1 MDRAENQQHSATTPE
16 APVQP
21 SLLARRRNNDRSR
34 AHTGKPSAAA
44 DPTSPEVITSLI
56 SSLSAIS
63 VPVQSHFDLN
73 VPRID
78 SETNPSSPV
87 YFPPENL
94 DVSDQHPP
102 SEHGFGVT
110 YGSHNPAEE
119 QPPHSPFLHPDDAA
133 ASPVIRMARA
143 PPSPKSPKSPKFKLN
158 PERPASAGRPT
169 SRSSYNSYRA
179 TFEDPAFG
187 TITAEP
193 GPQKVSTAASIHS
206 TSSRKSLKSL
216 LKKPSREFTGEKD
229 KQIERL
235 RKTNSYTDGLRHNV
249 PRSRASLRSLHSMAD
264 VVEEGKPTQFAVDA
278 YREHS
283 ISTPTGMERPSLQ
296 SNHDSAPS
304 TPGGIGSGRIIP
316 ARESSLR
323 HGYSS
328 SPKHR
333 KSGRHS
339 RYSSTASK
347 EIKTDS
353 GISGVGNE
361 TEQVTKRIQE
371 LKDQQQRI
379 KSELETDNAPQHPT
393 KEPTSVQRPPS
404 RVRSDTDGS
413 IVQHEL
419 IIDES
424 APSPAI
430 LTGRS
435 RSFPR
440 NSPQV
445 AQRPTIV
452 SSQSFAT
459 RQSFDR
465 PDPMEKLRSRHSVES
480 QQAPRLHKRSPS
492 GPVSHARSSVVGEDR
507 PSSADSV
514 DLAVSEYVASPKL
527 TQRIRHPTSG
537 RVIAFS
543 EVGDPKGHMVLCC
556 LGMGLTRYLMAF
568 YDELARSLGLRLVT
582 LDRPGVG
589 ESGPYVSDAGTPLSW
604 PGKLTTIAA
613 SMTTLTLPD
622 DVAIVCN
629 HLKVTKF
636 SILAH
641 SAGAIYA
648 LATALRIPQHIRGR
662 IHLLA
667 PWIPPSQLSNIG
679 SYKTPVPNNAVPY
692 SHRFLRALPTSF
704 LKIANSSFMS
714 ATSASLTSSLPKSPR
729 RSKRRATMK
738 DGSRPISLEAK
749 DGKQQPEKDFKP
761 MDTIH
766 VTRNVNRSNDGKTQ
780 VITSQTVIDSEER
793 ERQSDYDNRLTH
805 KIWELATTH
814 ANPAVDLLVCLERQ
828 QPIGFRYVDITRN
841 VVIHHG
847 SRDTRVPVENVRWL
861 GQTMRRCEVRVLEG
875 EGHGLMASATVMGNV
890 LMEIAKEWEDW
901 MTLVQGKRR
910 ATLGNHSGAMVA
922 A

>member
-1 MDRAENQQHSATTPE
+1 MDRAEQQHSAVTEE
-16 APVQP
+16 APVQS
-21 SLLARRRNNDRSR
+21 SLLARRRKNDRSR
-34 AHTGKPSAAA
+34 SHSGNPSTAG

-78 SETNPSSPV
+78 SETDPSTPV
-87 YFPPENL
+87 YFPPESL
-94 DVSDQHPP
+94 SVPEQHRP

-110 YGSHNPAEE
+110 YGSHNPVED
-119 QPPHSPFLHPDDAA
+119 PPHSLFLHPDDAA
-133 ASPVIRMARA
+133 ASPIIRMARA
-143 PPSPKSPKSPKFKLN
+143 SPTPKSPKSPKFKLN
-158 PERPASAGRPT
+158 PERPVSPRRPT
-169 SRSSYNSYRA
+169 SQASLNSYRA

-193 GPQKVSTAASIHS
+193 GPQRVSTTASIHS
-206 TSSRKSLKSL
+206 TSSRKSLRSL
-216 LKKPSREFTGEKD
+216 LKRQSHEFSSEKD
-229 KQIERL
+229 KHIDRL
-235 RKTNSYTDGLRHNV
+235 RKTNSCTDGLRHHV
-249 PRSRASLRSLHSMAD
+249 SRSRASLRSLHSMAD
-264 VVEEGKPTQFAVDA
+264 VVEEGKPSEFSMDA
-278 YREHS
+278 SREHTIS
-283 ISTPTGMERPSLQ
+283 ISTGLERPSLQ
-296 SNHDSAPS
+296 SNHESAPS

-339 RYSSTASK
+339 RYSSTASR
-347 EIKTDS
+347 EVKTDS
-353 GISGVGNE
+353 GISGVGSAE
-361 TEQVTKRIQE
+361 TEQVSKRIQE
-371 LKDQQQRI
+371 LKDQQQKI
-379 KSELETDNAPQHPT
+379 KNELETDNTPQQPT
-393 KEPTSVQRPPS
+393 KEPSPAQQPQARG
-404 RVRSDTDGS
+404 DTASS
-413 IVQHEL
+413 IVQDEL
-419 IIDES
+419 IVDES
-424 APSPAI
+424 APSPAV

-440 NSPQV
+440 NNSQV
-445 AQRPTIV
+445 ASRPTVV
-452 SSQSFAT
+452 SSQSFAA
-459 RQSFDR
+459 RQSFDQ
-465 PDPMEKLRSRHSVES
+465 PDPMEKLRYRRSVES
-480 QQAPRLHKRSPS
+480 QPAPRSHHRSPS
-492 GPVSHARSSVVGEDR
+492 GPISLNRSSVVADDR

-514 DLAVSEYVASPKL
+514 NLAVFEYLASPKL
-527 TQRIRHPTSG
+527 TQRVRHPTSG

-589 ESGPYVSDAGTPLSW
+589 ESGPYTTDAGTPLSW
-604 PGKLTTIAA
+604 
-613 SMTTLTLPD
+613 PD

-692 SHRFLRALPTSF
+692 SHRILRALPASF

-714 ATSASLTSSLPKSPR
+714 ATSTSLTSSLPKSPR
-729 RSKRRATMK
+729 RNKRRATTK
-738 DGSRPISLEAK
+738 EGPRLITLDDRS
-749 DGKQQPEKDFKP
+749 DGKQQTEKAGIKSTDSA
-761 MDTIH
+761 DVAGNING
-766 VTRNVNRSNDGKTQ
+766 RNEGKTQ
-780 VITSQTVIDSEER
+780 VITSQTAVDPLER
-793 ERQSDYDNRLTH
+793 ERQIDYDTRLTH

-814 ANPAVDLLVCLERQ
+814 ANPAVDLLVCLERH

-847 SRDTRVPVENVRWL
+847 SRDTRVPVDNVRWL
-861 GQTMRRCEVRVLEG
+861 GQSMRRCEVRVLEG

-890 LMEIAKEWEDW
+890 LLEIAKEWDDW

-910 ATLGNHSGAMVA
+910 ATLGTRSGPMIAV
-922 A
+922 

>member
-1 MDRAENQQHSATTPE
+1 MDRAEQEHSATYPE
-16 APVQP
+16 APIQS
-21 SLLARRRNNDRSR
+21 SLLARRRKNDRSR
-34 AHTGKPSAAA
+34 SHAKTSSTSV

-63 VPVQSHFDLN
+63 VPVQSHFDLS

-87 YFPPENL
+87 YFPPESL
-94 DVSDQHPP
+94 SVSDQRPP

-110 YGSHNPAEE
+110 YSSHNAADE
-119 QPPHSPFLHPDDAA
+119 PPHCPLLHPDDAA

-143 PPSPKSPKSPKFKLN
+143 PPSPKSSKVKVN
-158 PERPASAGRPT
+158 PERSVSPGRPT
-169 SRSSYNSYRA
+169 SRSSYNSYKA
-179 TFEDPAFG
+179 TLEDPAFG

-193 GPQKVSTAASIHS
+193 GPQRASSTAASIHS

-216 LKKPSREFTGEKD
+216 LRKPSREFASEKD
-229 KQIERL
+229 KKVERL
-235 RKTNSYTDGLRHNV
+235 RKTSSYTDGLRYNI

-264 VVEEGKPTQFAVDA
+264 VVEEGRPTQFAMDA
-278 YREHS
+278 SREHAV
-283 ISTPTGMERPSLQ
+283 STPTGIERPSLQ
-296 SNHDSAPS
+296 GNHESAPS
-304 TPGGIGSGRIIP
+304 TPGGIGSGRHIP

-333 KSGRHS
+333 KTGRHS
-339 RYSSTASK
+339 RYPSTASR
-347 EIKTDS
+347 EVKTDS
-353 GISGVGNE
+353 AISGVSSE

-379 KSELETDNAPQHPT
+379 KSELETDNAPQQPT
-393 KEPTSVQRPPS
+393 KKPSKVQQAPSPSPS
-404 RVRSDTDGS
+404 RAPSDDDGN

-424 APSPAI
+424 APSPAV

-440 NSPQV
+440 NSPQ
-445 AQRPTIV
+445 ASSRPTV
-452 SSQSFAT
+452 MSSQSFAAG
-459 RQSFDR
+459 QSCDR
-465 PDPMEKLRSRHSVES
+465 PDPMDKLRYRRSAES
-480 QQAPRLHKRSPS
+480 QQAPRLHKRNPS
-492 GPVSHARSSVVGEDR
+492 GPISPAHSSVVADDR

-514 DLAVSEYVASPKL
+514 DLAVFEYVASPRL
-527 TQRIRHPTSG
+527 TQRVRHPTDD

-543 EVGDPKGHMVLCC
+543 EVGDPKGHVVLCC

-568 YDELARSLGLRLVT
+568 YDELARSLNLRLVT

-589 ESGPYVSDAGTPLSW
+589 ESGPYVNDAGNPLSW
-604 PGKLTTIAA
+604 
-613 SMTTLTLPD
+613 SD

-729 RSKRRATMK
+729 RSKRRATIK
-738 DGSRPISLEAK
+738 DGSSPIPPDAK
-749 DGKQQPEKDFKP
+749 DAKQQPETADFKS
-761 MDTIH
+761 MDSIH
-766 VTRNVNRSNDGKTQ
+766 VTRAADGARDGKTQ
-780 VITSQTVIDSEER
+780 VITSQTATDSHER
-793 ERQSDYDNRLTH
+793 ERQLDYDNRLTH
-805 KIWELATTH
+805 KIWELATAH

-847 SRDTRVPVENVRWL
+847 SRDTRVPVDNVRWL

-901 MTLVQGKRR
+901 MTLVQGRRR
-910 ATLGNHSGAMVA
+910 ATVSNRSGTMIAV
-922 A
+922 

>member
-1 MDRAENQQHSATTPE
+1 MDRAEQQHSATTE
-16 APVQP
+16 ATVQS
-21 SLLARRRNNDRSR
+21 SLLARRRKNDRSR
-34 AHTGKPSAAA
+34 PQTSSHSASA

-78 SETNPSSPV
+78 SETDPSSPV
-87 YFPPENL
+87 YIPPESL
-94 DVSDQHPP
+94 DVPDQRPR
-102 SEHGFGVT
+102 SEHGFGMT
-110 YGSHNPAEE
+110 YGSQNPVDE
-119 QPPHSPFLHPDDAA
+119 PPNSPYLHPDDAA
-133 ASPVIRMARA
+133 ASPIIRMARA

-158 PERPASAGRPT
+158 PERPTSPGRPT
-169 SRSSYNSYRA
+169 SQCSINSYRA
-179 TFEDPAFG
+179 TFEDSAFG

-193 GPQKVSTAASIHS
+193 GPQQAATAASIHS
-206 TSSRKSLKSL
+206 TSSRKSLRSL
-216 LKKPSREFTGEKD
+216 LRRSSRELTGDKD
-229 KQIERL
+229 KQSDRL

-249 PRSRASLRSLHSMAD
+249 PRNRASLRSLHSMAD
-264 VVEEGKPTQFAVDA
+264 VVEEGRPTQFAMDDT
-278 YREHS
+278 REG
-283 ISTPTGMERPSLQ
+283 IMGTPPGTERPSLQ
-296 SNHDSAPS
+296 SNQESGPS

-333 KSGRHS
+333 KTGRLS
-339 RYSSTASK
+339 RYPSTASRASK
-347 EIKTDS
+347 ASGEMKTDS
-353 GISGVGNE
+353 GIAGVGNE

-371 LKDQQQRI
+371 LKDQQLKI
-379 KSELETDNAPQHPT
+379 KSELETDNTPNTPPQQPA
-393 KEPTSVQRPPS
+393 KEPSTVPPS
-404 RVRSDTDGS
+404 RARSDTGGS

-430 LTGRS
+430 LTGKS

-440 NSPQV
+440 NSSQIAP
-445 AQRPTIV
+445 RPSIV
-452 SSQSFAT
+452 SSQSFAA

-465 PDPMEKLRSRHSVES
+465 PDPMDRLRNRRSVES
-480 QQAPRLHKRSPS
+480 QPAPRLHKRSPS
-492 GPVSHARSSVVGEDR
+492 GPISLIRSSAVVEER

-514 DLAVSEYVASPKL
+514 DFAVSEYVTSPKL
-527 TQRIRHPTSG
+527 TQRVRHPTSG

-589 ESGPYVSDAGTPLSW
+589 ESGPYVTDAGTPLSW
-604 PGKLTTIAA
+604 
-613 SMTTLTLPD
+613 PD

-629 HLKVTKF
+629 HIKVTKF

-641 SAGAIYA
+641 SAGSIYA

-679 SYKTPVPNNAVPY
+679 SYKTPVPNNAVPV
-692 SHRFLRALPTSF
+692 SHRFLRALPASF

-714 ATSASLTSSLPKSPR
+714 ATSSSLTSSLPKSPK

-738 DGSRPISLEAK
+738 DGGARPVSLDAR
-749 DGKQQPEKDFKP
+749 DVKQQPEKAVFKS
-761 MDTIH
+761 MDNIQAVRDSQTA
-766 VTRNVNRSNDGKTQ
+766 NDGKVE
-780 VITSQTVIDSEER
+780 VITSRDVDSEER
-793 ERQSDYDNRLTH
+793 ERQMDYDNRLTH

-814 ANPAVDLLVCLERQ
+814 ANPAVDLLVCLERH

-847 SRDTRVPVENVRWL
+847 SRDTRVPVDNVRWL

-901 MTLVQGKRR
+901 MTLVQGKRK
-910 ATLGNHSGAMVA
+910 ATLGTRSGAMIAV
-922 A
+922 

>member
-1 MDRAENQQHSATTPE
+1 MSRAEEQHSAG
-16 APVQP
+16 APVQS
-21 SLLARRRNNDRSR
+21 SLLARRRKNDRSR
-34 AHTGKPSAAA
+34 AQSGGASTAA
-44 DPTSPEVITSLI
+44 DPSSPEVITSLI

-78 SETNPSSPV
+78 SETDPTTPV
-87 YFPPENL
+87 FIPPENL
-94 DVSDQHPP
+94 EIHEQIPVNGN
-102 SEHGFGVT
+102 GFGVT
-110 YGSHNPAEE
+110 YGS
-119 QPPHSPFLHPDDAA
+119 QPPIEEPPNSPFLHPDDAA
-133 ASPVIRMARA
+133 ASPIIRMARG
-143 PPSPKSPKSPKFKLN
+143 PPSPKSPKSPKFKPN
-158 PERPASAGRPT
+158 SERPMSPGRPT
-169 SRSSYNSYRA
+169 SRASVNSYRA
-179 TFEDPAFG
+179 TFGDPAFG
-187 TITAEP
+187 TISTEP
-193 GPQKVSTAASIHS
+193 GLQAVSTAASIHS
-206 TSSRKSLKSL
+206 TSSKKSLKSL
-216 LKKPSREFTGEKD
+216 LKRQSRELGSEKD
-229 KQIERL
+229 KQLDRL
-235 RKTNSYTDGLRHNV
+235 RNTNSYTDSLRHNV
-249 PRSRASLRSLHSMAD
+249 SRSRASLRSLHSMAD
-264 VVEEGKPTQFAVDA
+264 VAEEERPAQLAMDA
-278 YREHS
+278 TGECY
-283 ISTPTGMERPSLQ
+283 ISTPTEMERPSLQ
-296 SNHDSAPS
+296 SNQDSAPS

-333 KSGRHS
+333 KNGRHNHS

-347 EIKTDS
+347 EAKTDS
-353 GISGVGNE
+353 GVGGVGGPE

-371 LKDQQQRI
+371 LKSQQQRI
-379 KSELETDNAPQHPT
+379 KSELETDDTPEQPP
-393 KEPTSVQRPPS
+393 KEISKVQQPRA
-404 RVRSDTDGS
+404 RSDTGAS
-413 IVQHEL
+413 SVVQHEL

-440 NSPQV
+440 NSPQLPS
-445 AQRPTIV
+445 RPPIV
-452 SSQSFAT
+452 TSQSFAAS
-459 RQSFDR
+459 QSFDR
-465 PDPMEKLRSRHSVES
+465 TDPVGKLRSRRSVES
-480 QQAPRLHKRSPS
+480 QPAPQSHRRTPS
-492 GPVSHARSSVVGEDR
+492 GTTPLNRYSAMGEER

-514 DLAVSEYVASPKL
+514 DFAVLEYVTSSRL
-527 TQRIRHPTSG
+527 TQRVRHPTSG

-589 ESGPYVSDAGTPLSW
+589 ESGPYLSDAGTPLSW
-604 PGKLTTIAA
+604 P
-613 SMTTLTLPD
+613 D

-629 HLKVTKF
+629 YLKITKF

-667 PWIPPSQLSNIG
+667 PWIPPSQLSNIA
-679 SYKTPVPNNAVPY
+679 SNKTPVPNNAVPY
-692 SHRFLRALPTSF
+692 SHRFLRALPMSF

-714 ATSASLTSSLPKSPR
+714 ATSSSLTSSLPKSPK
-729 RSKRRATMK
+729 RSKRRPAAKEST
-738 DGSRPISLEAK
+738 RPISLDA
-749 DGKQQPEKDFKP
+749 KQQTEKADLKS
-761 MDTIH
+761 MDGIH
-766 VTRNVNRSNDGKTQ
+766 VTRDANGGNGKAE
-780 VITSQTVIDSEER
+780 VITDQSAIDTEER
-793 ERQSDYDNRLTH
+793 ERQMDYDNRLTH

-847 SRDTRVPVENVRWL
+847 TRDTRVPVDNVKWL

-875 EGHGLMASATVMGNV
+875 EGHGLMASASVMGNV

-901 MTLVQGKRR
+901 MTLVQGKRK
-910 ATLGNHSGAMVA
+910 ATLNARSGSMVA
-922 A
+922 V

>member
-1 MDRAENQQHSATTPE
+1 MDHAEQQPTVTSAETPI
-16 APVQP
+16 QSS
-21 SLLARRRNNDRSR
+21 SLLARRRKNDRSR
-34 AHTGKPSAAA
+34 SHSGNTDPSSSSV
-44 DPTSPEVITSLI
+44 DPASPEVITSLI

-63 VPVQSHFDLN
+63 IPLQSHFDLN

-94 DVSDQHPP
+94 SVSDQCPP
-102 SEHGFGVT
+102 SDQGFGVT
-110 YGSHNPAEE
+110 YGAQNLEE
-119 QPPHSPFLHPDDAA
+119 PPHSPFLHPDDAA

-143 PPSPKSPKSPKFKLN
+143 PPSPKSRKS
-158 PERPASAGRPT
+158 ERPASSGRPT
-169 SRSSYNSYRA
+169 SRGSFASGQAAY
-179 TFEDPAFG
+179 EDSTFG

-193 GPQKVSTAASIHS
+193 GPQRLSTAASIHS

-216 LKKPSREFTGEKD
+216 LRKPSREFSSEKD
-229 KQIERL
+229 RQIERL
-235 RKTNSYTDGLRHNV
+235 RKTSSYTDGLRHNV
-249 PRSRASLRSLHSMAD
+249 PRSRTSLRSLHSMAD
-264 VVEEGKPTQFAVDA
+264 VVEEGRPSQSGTETP
-278 YREHS
+278 REYA
-283 ISTPTGMERPSLQ
+283 IGTPTGKERSSLQ
-296 SNHDSAPS
+296 SNRESAPS

-333 KSGRHS
+333 KTGGRHS
-339 RYSSTASK
+339 RYSSTASR
-347 EIKTDS
+347 EVKTDS
-353 GISGVGNE
+353 GVSGVGNE
-361 TEQVTKRIQE
+361 PEQVTKRIQE

-379 KSELETDNAPQHPT
+379 KSELETDNTPEQPT
-393 KEPTSVQRPPS
+393 KQSPTVQKALES
-404 RVRSDTDGS
+404 SEAINS

-440 NSPQV
+440 NSPQM
-445 AQRPTIV
+445 ASRPPIV
-452 SSQSFAT
+452 SSQSFAAT
-459 RQSFDR
+459 QSSER
-465 PDPMEKLRSRHSVES
+465 PEQPPDKLRYRRSVES
-480 QQAPRLHKRSPS
+480 QPAPRLHKRSTS
-492 GPVSHARSSVVGEDR
+492 GAVSLNNRTSVVGEDR
-507 PSSADSV
+507 PSSADSI
-514 DLAVSEYVASPKL
+514 DLAVIEYVCSPKL
-527 TQRIRHPTSG
+527 TQRVLHPTSG

-543 EVGDPKGHMVLCC
+543 EVGDPKGHVVLCC

-589 ESGPYVSDAGTPLSW
+589 ESGPYVTDAGTPLSW
-604 PGKLTTIAA
+604 
-613 SMTTLTLPD
+613 PD

-679 SYKTPVPNNAVPY
+679 SYKTPVPSNAVPY
-692 SHRFLRALPTSF
+692 SHRILRALPTSF

-738 DGSRPISLEAK
+738 DGSQPISPDA
-749 DGKQQPEKDFKP
+749 QPSDKPDFKP
-761 MDTIH
+761 VDSAKLARDLH
-766 VTRNVNRSNDGKTQ
+766 RLNDSKTQ
-780 VITSQTVIDSEER
+780 VVTSQTTVDSQER
-793 ERQSDYDNRLTH
+793 ERQIDYDNRLTH

-828 QPIGFRYVDITRN
+828 QQIGFRYVDITRN

-847 SRDTRVPVENVRWL
+847 SRDTRVPVDNVRWL

-901 MTLVQGKRR
+901 MTVVQGKRR
-910 ATLGNHSGAMVA
+910 ATLGTRSGAMIAV
-922 A
+922 

>member
-1 MDRAENQQHSATTPE
+1 MDHAEQQPTVTSAETPI
-16 APVQP
+16 QSS
-21 SLLARRRNNDRSR
+21 SLLARRRKNDRSR
-34 AHTGKPSAAA
+34 SHSGNPNPSSTSV
-44 DPTSPEVITSLI
+44 DPASPEVITSLI

-63 VPVQSHFDLN
+63 IPLQSHFDLN

-94 DVSDQHPP
+94 SVSDQCPP
-102 SEHGFGVT
+102 SDQGFGVT
-110 YGSHNPAEE
+110 YGAQNLEE
-119 QPPHSPFLHPDDAA
+119 PPHSPFLHPDDAA

-143 PPSPKSPKSPKFKLN
+143 PPSPKSPKSSKSKLN
-158 PERPASAGRPT
+158 PERPASSGRPT
-169 SRSSYNSYRA
+169 SRGSFASCQAAY
-179 TFEDPAFG
+179 EDSTFG

-193 GPQKVSTAASIHS
+193 GPQRLSTAASIHS

-216 LKKPSREFTGEKD
+216 LRKPSREFASEKD
-229 KQIERL
+229 RQIERL
-235 RKTNSYTDGLRHNV
+235 RKTSSYTDGLRHNV

-264 VVEEGKPTQFAVDA
+264 VVEEGRPSQFGTETP
-278 YREHS
+278 REYANA
-283 ISTPTGMERPSLQ
+283 IGTPTGKERSSLQ
-296 SNHDSAPS
+296 SSRESAPS

-333 KSGRHS
+333 KTGRHS
-339 RYSSTASK
+339 RYSSTASR
-347 EIKTDS
+347 EVKTDS
-353 GISGVGNE
+353 GISGVANE
-361 TEQVTKRIQE
+361 PEQVTKRIQE

-379 KSELETDNAPQHPT
+379 KSELETDNTPEQPT
-393 KEPTSVQRPPS
+393 KQSPTVQQPLDS
-404 RVRSDTDGS
+404 SEAIDS

-419 IIDES
+419 TIDES

-445 AQRPTIV
+445 TSRPPIV
-452 SSQSFAT
+452 SSQSFAA
-459 RQSFDR
+459 RQSFER
-465 PDPMEKLRSRHSVES
+465 PEQLEKLRYRRSVES
-480 QQAPRLHKRSPS
+480 QPAPRLHKRSTS
-492 GPVSHARSSVVGEDR
+492 GTVSLNRTSVVGEDR
-507 PSSADSV
+507 PSSADSI
-514 DLAVSEYVASPKL
+514 DLAVIEYVCSPKL
-527 TQRIRHPTSG
+527 TQRVLHPTSG

-543 EVGDPKGHMVLCC
+543 EVGDPKGHVVLCC

-589 ESGPYVSDAGTPLSW
+589 ESGPYVTDVGTPLSW
-604 PGKLTTIAA
+604 
-613 SMTTLTLPD
+613 PD

-679 SYKTPVPNNAVPY
+679 SYKTPVPSNAVPY
-692 SHRFLRALPTSF
+692 SHRILRALPTSF

-738 DGSRPISLEAK
+738 DGSHPISLDA
-749 DGKQQPEKDFKP
+749 QQSEKADFKP
-761 MDTIH
+761 VDSAKLARDLHRLNDNKTH
-766 VTRNVNRSNDGKTQ
+766 VV
-780 VITSQTVIDSEER
+780 TSQTTVDSQER
-793 ERQSDYDNRLTH
+793 ERQIDYDNRLTH

-828 QPIGFRYVDITRN
+828 QQIGFRYVDITRN

-847 SRDTRVPVENVRWL
+847 SRDTRVPVDNVRWL

-875 EGHGLMASATVMGNV
+875 EGHGLMASAAVMGNV

-901 MTLVQGKRR
+901 MTVVQGKRR
-910 ATLGNHSGAMVA
+910 ATLGTRSGAMIAV
-922 A
+922 

>member
-1 MDRAENQQHSATTPE
+1 MDRAEQEPCAITAE
-16 APVQP
+16 APIQS
-21 SLLARRRNNDRSR
+21 SLLSRRRKTDRSR
-34 AHTGKPSAAA
+34 SHSANPSTAA

-63 VPVQSHFDLN
+63 IPLQSHFDLS

-87 YFPPENL
+87 YLSPESL
-94 DVSDQHPP
+94 SVSDQCPP
-102 SEHGFGVT
+102 TEHGFGVT
-110 YGSHNPAEE
+110 YGAQSLAEE
-119 QPPHSPFLHPDDAA
+119 PPHSPFLHPDDAA

-143 PPSPKSPKSPKFKLN
+143 PPSPKSPKSSKFKLN
-158 PERPASAGRPT
+158 PERPVSPGRPT
-169 SRSSYNSYRA
+169 SRGSYNSYRA
-179 TFEDPAFG
+179 AIEDPAFG

-193 GPQKVSTAASIHS
+193 GPQRASTAASIHS
-206 TSSRKSLKSL
+206 TSSRKSFKSL
-216 LKKPSREFTGEKD
+216 LKKPSRETVSEKD
-229 KQIERL
+229 KQVERL
-235 RKTNSYTDGLRHNV
+235 RKTSSYTDGLRHNV

-264 VVEEGKPTQFAVDA
+264 VVEEGRPSQFRMDA
-278 YREHS
+278 SREF
-283 ISTPTGMERPSLQ
+283 IVSTPTGKERSSLQ
-296 SNHDSAPS
+296 SNRERAPS

-333 KSGRHS
+333 KTGRHS
-339 RYSSTASK
+339 RYSSTASRD
-347 EIKTDS
+347 IKTDS
-353 GISGVGNE
+353 GISGVGND

-379 KSELETDNAPQHPT
+379 KSELETDNTPQHPNQEFAVAQQPQEQSYLDAGVT
-393 KEPTSVQRPPS
+393 KHDLV
-404 RVRSDTDGS
+404 
-413 IVQHEL
+413 
-419 IIDES
+419 IDES

-440 NSPQV
+440 NDPHAV
-445 AQRPTIV
+445 PRPTIV
-452 SSQSFAT
+452 SSQSFVA
-459 RQSFDR
+459 RQSFER
-465 PDPMEKLRSRHSVES
+465 PDPMEKLRNRRSVES
-480 QQAPRLHKRSPS
+480 QHAPRLHKRSPS
-492 GPVSHARSSVVGEDR
+492 GPISFNRSSVAGEER
-507 PSSADSV
+507 PSSADSI
-514 DLAVSEYVASPKL
+514 DCAVLEYVTSPKL
-527 TQRIRHPTSG
+527 TQRVIHPTSG

-543 EVGDPKGHMVLCC
+543 EVGDPKGHVVLCC

-568 YDELARSLGLRLVT
+568 YDELARSLNLRLVT

-589 ESGPYVSDAGTPLSW
+589 ESGPYVTDTGTPLSW
-604 PGKLTTIAA
+604 
-613 SMTTLTLPD
+613 PD

-662 IHLLA
+662 MHLLA

-679 SYKTPVPNNAVPY
+679 SYKTPVPTNAVPY
-692 SHRFLRALPTSF
+692 SHRILRVLPTSF
-704 LKIANSSFMS
+704 LKIANSSFMT

-738 DGSRPISLEAK
+738 DNTNLISPDLRS
-749 DGKQQPEKDFKP
+749 DGKQHPEKPDFKS
-761 MDTIH
+761 MDSIKVSRDMH
-766 VTRNVNRSNDGKTQ
+766 GVNEGKTP
-780 VITSQTVIDSEER
+780 VITSQTAVDSLER
-793 ERQSDYDNRLTH
+793 ERQVDYDNRLTH

-828 QPIGFRYVDITRN
+828 QPIGFQYVDITRN

-847 SRDTRVPVENVRWL
+847 SRDTRVPVDNVRWL

-875 EGHGLMASATVMGNV
+875 EGHGLMASAAVMGNV

-901 MTLVQGKRR
+901 MTVVQGKRR
-910 ATLGNHSGAMVA
+910 ATLGTRSGAMIAV
-922 A
+922 

>member
-1 MDRAENQQHSATTPE
+1 MDRAEQEPCATSPG
-16 APVQP
+16 APVQSS
-21 SLLARRRNNDRSR
+21 SLLARRRKKDRSR
-34 AHTGKPSAAA
+34 TRSGNASTSV
-44 DPTSPEVITSLI
+44 DPASPEVITSLI

-63 VPVQSHFDLN
+63 IPLQSHFDLS

-78 SETNPSSPV
+78 SETNPSTPV
-87 YFPPENL
+87 YHPPEKL
-94 DVSDQHPP
+94 SVSNQQPP
-102 SEHGFGVT
+102 SEQGFGVT
-110 YGSHNPAEE
+110 YGAHSLVEE
-119 QPPHSPFLHPDDAA
+119 PPNSPFLHPDDAA
-133 ASPVIRMARA
+133 ASPIIRMARA
-143 PPSPKSPKSPKFKLN
+143 PPSPKSPISSKFKLN
-158 PERPASAGRPT
+158 PERPASSGRPT
-169 SRSSYNSYRA
+169 SRSSLASYKA
-179 TFEDPAFG
+179 PYEDFAFG

-193 GPQKVSTAASIHS
+193 GPNRASTAASIHS
-206 TSSRKSLKSL
+206 TSSKKSFKSQ
-216 LKKPSREFTGEKD
+216 LKKSSREFASEKD
-229 KQIERL
+229 RQVERV
-235 RKTNSYTDGLRHNV
+235 RKTNSCTDGLRHNV
-249 PRSRASLRSLHSMAD
+249 THSRASLRSLYSVAD
-264 VVEEGKPTQFAVDA
+264 VVKEGRPSQFATDSL
-278 YREHS
+278 REH
-283 ISTPTGMERPSLQ
+283 TPIGIERPSLQ
-296 SNHDSAPS
+296 SNHESAPS
-304 TPGGIGSGRIIP
+304 TPGGFGSGRIIP

-333 KSGRHS
+333 ISGRHS
-339 RYSSTASK
+339 RYPSTASRASRASREVK
-347 EIKTDS
+347 VDS

-361 TEQVTKRIQE
+361 TEHVTKRIQE

-379 KSELETDNAPQHPT
+379 KSELETDNTPQ
-393 KEPTSVQRPPS
+393 QPS
-404 RVRSDTDGS
+404 TRGSSTGQQPQNPSDLNGN
-413 IVQHEL
+413 IVQHVL
-419 IIDES
+419 TIDES
-424 APSPAI
+424 APSPAV
-430 LTGRS
+430 LTGKS

-440 NSPQV
+440 NSPQ
-445 AQRPTIV
+445 AASRPPLI
-452 SSQSFAT
+452 SPQPFAA
-459 RQSFDR
+459 RQSFER
-465 PDPMEKLRSRHSVES
+465 PDPMEKLRYRRSLES
-480 QQAPRLHKRSPS
+480 QHAPRLHKRSPS
-492 GPVSHARSSVVGEDR
+492 NPVSLSRASVSGEER

-514 DLAVSEYVASPKL
+514 DLAVSEYVSSPRL
-527 TQRIRHPTSG
+527 TQRVVHPTSN

-543 EVGDPKGHMVLCC
+543 EVGDPKGHVVLCC

-589 ESGPYVSDAGTPLSW
+589 ESGPHMDDAGTPLSW
-604 PGKLTTIAA
+604 
-613 SMTTLTLPD
+613 PD

-679 SYKTPVPNNAVPY
+679 SYKTPVPSNAVPY
-692 SHRFLRALPTSF
+692 SHRILRALPTSF

-714 ATSASLTSSLPKSPR
+714 ATSASITSSLPKSPR

-738 DGSRPISLEAK
+738 DASRPISR
-749 DGKQQPEKDFKP
+749 DMKQQPEQPDLKP
-761 MDTIH
+761 VESDTVAH
-766 VTRNVNRSNDGKTQ
+766 DNDGADGGKAAVVMRQ
-780 VITSQTVIDSEER
+780 AAIDSQKR
-793 ERQSDYDNRLTH
+793 ERQIDYDNRLTH

-828 QPIGFRYVDITRN
+828 KQIGFRYVDITRN

-847 SRDTRVPVENVRWL
+847 SRDTRVPVDNVRWL

-901 MTLVQGKRR
+901 MTVVQGKRR
-910 ATLGNHSGAMVA
+910 ATVGTRSASTVA
-922 A
+922 V

>member
-1 MDRAENQQHSATTPE
+1 MDRAEQHHSAATAE
-16 APVQP
+16 APVQS
-21 SLLARRRNNDRSR
+21 SLLARRRKNDRSR
-34 AHTGKPSAAA
+34 SHSGNPSTAG
-44 DPTSPEVITSLI
+44 DVTSPEVITSLI

-78 SETNPSSPV
+78 TNTDPSTPV
-87 YFPPENL
+87 YFPPESL
-94 DVSDQHPP
+94 SVPYQHRL

-110 YGSHNPAEE
+110 YGSHNSVEDS
-119 QPPHSPFLHPDDAA
+119 PHSPFLHPDDAA
-133 ASPVIRMARA
+133 AAPIIRMARA
-143 PPSPKSPKSPKFKLN
+143 PPTPKSPKSPKLKLN
-158 PERPASAGRPT
+158 PERPVTPGRPT
-169 SRSSYNSYRA
+169 SQASLNSYRA
-179 TFEDPAFG
+179 AFEDPAFG

-193 GPQKVSTAASIHS
+193 GPQPVSTAASIHS
-206 TSSRKSLKSL
+206 TSSRKSLRSL
-216 LKKPSREFTGEKD
+216 LKRQSREFPSERD
-229 KQIERL
+229 KHLDRL
-235 RKTNSYTDGLRHNV
+235 RKTNSCTDGLRHHV
-249 PRSRASLRSLHSMAD
+249 SRSRASLRSLHSMAD
-264 VVEEGKPTQFAVDA
+264 VVEEGRPSEFLMDA
-278 YREHS
+278 EK
-283 ISTPTGMERPSLQ
+283 ERPSLQ
-296 SNHDSAPS
+296 SNHESAPS

-333 KSGRHS
+333 KNGRHS
-339 RYSSTASK
+339 RYSSTASR
-347 EIKTDS
+347 EVKTDS
-353 GISGVGNE
+353 GISGIGVAE
-361 TEQVTKRIQE
+361 TEQVSKRILE
-371 LKDQQQRI
+371 LKDQQQKI
-379 KSELETDNAPQHPT
+379 KSELEKDNTPQQPT
-393 KEPTSVQRPPS
+393 KELSPIQQPQ
-404 RVRSDTDGS
+404 VRGDTGSS

-424 APSPAI
+424 APSPAV

-440 NSPQV
+440 NSPQ
-445 AQRPTIV
+445 AASRPTIV
-452 SSQSFAT
+452 SSQSFAA

-465 PDPMEKLRSRHSVES
+465 PDPMEKLRYRRSVES
-480 QQAPRLHKRSPS
+480 QQPPRSHHRSPS
-492 GPVSHARSSVVGEDR
+492 GPVSLNRSSVVAEDR

-514 DLAVSEYVASPKL
+514 DLAVFEYVASPKL

-589 ESGPYVSDAGTPLSW
+589 ESGPYTTDAGTPLSW
-604 PGKLTTIAA
+604 
-613 SMTTLTLPD
+613 PD

-667 PWIPPSQLSNIG
+667 PWIPPSQLSNFG

-692 SHRFLRALPTSF
+692 SHRILRALPASF

-714 ATSASLTSSLPKSPR
+714 ATSTSLTSSLPKSPR
-729 RSKRRATMK
+729 RSKRRATTK
-738 DGSRPISLEAK
+738 EGPRLITLDDRS
-749 DGKQQPEKDFKP
+749 DGKRQPGKADIKST
-761 MDTIH
+761 DSVH
-766 VTRNVNRSNDGKTQ
+766 VASNINRTNDGKTQ
-780 VITSQTVIDSEER
+780 VITSQTALDPLER
-793 ERQSDYDNRLTH
+793 ERQIDYDTRLTH

-814 ANPAVDLLVCLERQ
+814 ANPAVDLLVCLERH

-847 SRDTRVPVENVRWL
+847 SRDTRVPVDNVRWL
-861 GQTMRRCEVRVLEG
+861 GQTMRRCEVRVIEG

-901 MTLVQGKRR
+901 MTLVQGRRR
-910 ATLGNHSGAMVA
+910 ATLGTRSGSMIAV
-922 A
+922 

>member
-1 MDRAENQQHSATTPE
+1 MDRAEQEPFATTAE
-16 APVQP
+16 APIQS
-21 SLLARRRNNDRSR
+21 SLLARRRRNGRSR
-34 AHTGKPSAAA
+34 SHSANPSTAA

-63 VPVQSHFDLN
+63 IPLQSHFDLS

-78 SETNPSSPV
+78 SETDPSSPV

-94 DVSDQHPP
+94 SASDQCPP
-102 SEHGFGVT
+102 NEHGFGVT
-110 YGSHNPAEE
+110 YGAHNLAEE
-119 QPPHSPFLHPDDAA
+119 PPHSPFLHPDDAA

-143 PPSPKSPKSPKFKLN
+143 PPSPKSPKSSKFKLI
-158 PERPASAGRPT
+158 PERPVSPGRPS
-169 SRSSYNSYRA
+169 SRGSYTSYRA
-179 TFEDPAFG
+179 VIEDPAFG
-187 TITAEP
+187 TISAEP
-193 GPQKVSTAASIHS
+193 GPHRASTAASIHS
-206 TSSRKSLKSL
+206 TSSRKSLRSL
-216 LKKPSREFTGEKD
+216 LKKPSRETVSEKD

-235 RKTNSYTDGLRHNV
+235 RKTSSYTDGLRHNV

-264 VVEEGKPTQFAVDA
+264 VVEEGRPSQFAMDA
-278 YREHS
+278 SREYI
-283 ISTPTGMERPSLQ
+283 ISTPTGKERPSLQ
-296 SNHDSAPS
+296 SNRESTPS

-333 KSGRHS
+333 RTGRHS
-339 RYSSTASK
+339 RYSSTASR
-347 EIKTDS
+347 EVKTDS

-379 KSELETDNAPQHPT
+379 KSELETDNTPQQPNQ
-393 KEPTSVQRPPS
+393 EPSAVKQPQEQ
-404 RVRSDTDGS
+404 SDAGGS
-413 IVQHEL
+413 IVQHDL
-419 IIDES
+419 VIDES

-445 AQRPTIV
+445 APKPTIV
-452 SSQSFAT
+452 SSQSFAA
-459 RQSFDR
+459 RQSFER
-465 PDPMEKLRSRHSVES
+465 PDPMEKLRYRRSVES
-480 QQAPRLHKRSPS
+480 QHTPRLHKRSPS
-492 GPVSHARSSVVGEDR
+492 GPISLNRSSVVGEDR
-507 PSSADSV
+507 PSSADSI
-514 DLAVSEYVASPKL
+514 DCAVLEYIASPKL
-527 TQRIRHPTSG
+527 TQRVIHPTSG

-543 EVGDPKGHMVLCC
+543 EVGEPKGHVVLCC

-568 YDELARSLGLRLVT
+568 YDELARSLNLRLVT

-589 ESGPYVSDAGTPLSW
+589 ESGPYVTDAGTPLSW
-604 PGKLTTIAA
+604 PGEHPPSVLT
-613 SMTTLTLPD
+613 MPLLTSPD

-692 SHRFLRALPTSF
+692 SHRILRVLPTSF
-704 LKIANSSFMS
+704 LKIANSSFMT

-738 DGSRPISLEAK
+738 DGSRPISLEARS
-749 DGKQQPEKDFKP
+749 DGKQQPEKADFKS
-761 MDTIH
+761 MDGIK
-766 VTRNVNRSNDGKTQ
+766 VSRDINGVNEGKSP
-780 VITSQTVIDSEER
+780 VITSQTAVDSQER
-793 ERQSDYDNRLTH
+793 ERQIDYDNRLTH

-828 QPIGFRYVDITRN
+828 QPIGFQYVDITRN

-847 SRDTRVPVENVRWL
+847 SRDTRVPVDNVRWL

-901 MTLVQGKRR
+901 MTVVQGKRR
-910 ATLGNHSGAMVA
+910 ATLGTRSGAMIAV
-922 A
+922 

>member
-1 MDRAENQQHSATTPE
+1 MDRAEQEPAATAE
-16 APVQP
+16 APIQS
-21 SLLARRRNNDRSR
+21 SLLARRRKNDRSR
-34 AHTGKPSAAA
+34 SHSANPSTAA

-63 VPVQSHFDLN
+63 IPVQSHFDLS

-78 SETNPSSPV
+78 SETDPSSPV

-94 DVSDQHPP
+94 SVSDQCPP
-102 SEHGFGVT
+102 NEHGFGVT
-110 YGSHNPAEE
+110 YGAHNSVEE
-119 QPPHSPFLHPDDAA
+119 PPHSPFLHPDDAA

-143 PPSPKSPKSPKFKLN
+143 PPSPKSPKSSKFKLN
-158 PERPASAGRPT
+158 PEPPVSPGRPT
-169 SRSSYNSYRA
+169 SRGSYTSYRA
-179 TFEDPAFG
+179 AIEDPAFG

-193 GPQKVSTAASIHS
+193 GPQRASTAASIHS
-206 TSSRKSLKSL
+206 TSSRKSLRSL
-216 LKKPSREFTGEKD
+216 LKKPSRDTLSEKD
-229 KQIERL
+229 RQVERL
-235 RKTNSYTDGLRHNV
+235 RKTSSYTDSLRHNV

-264 VVEEGKPTQFAVDA
+264 VVEEGRPTLFAMDVS
-278 YREHS
+278 REYI
-283 ISTPTGMERPSLQ
+283 ISTPTGKERPSLQ
-296 SNHDSAPS
+296 SNRDSAPS

-333 KSGRHS
+333 KTGRHS
-339 RYSSTASK
+339 RYSSTASR
-347 EIKTDS
+347 EVKTDS
-353 GISGVGNE
+353 SISGVGNE
-361 TEQVTKRIQE
+361 TEQVAKRIQE

-379 KSELETDNAPQHPT
+379 KSELEMDNTP
-393 KEPTSVQRPPS
+393 QRPIQEPPT
-404 RVRSDTDGS
+404 VQQPQEQIDAGGS
-413 IVQHEL
+413 SAQHEFVV
-419 IIDES
+419 DES

-440 NSPQV
+440 NSTQV
-445 AQRPTIV
+445 APRPTIV
-452 SSQSFAT
+452 SSQLFAA
-459 RQSFDR
+459 RQSFER
-465 PDPMEKLRSRHSVES
+465 PDPMEKLRNRRSVES
-480 QQAPRLHKRSPS
+480 QHTPKLHKRSPS
-492 GPVSHARSSVVGEDR
+492 GPISINRSSVVAEDR
-507 PSSADSV
+507 PSSADSI
-514 DLAVSEYVASPKL
+514 DCAVLEYVTSPKL
-527 TQRIRHPTSG
+527 TQRVLHPTSG

-543 EVGDPKGHMVLCC
+543 EVGDPKGHVVLCC

-568 YDELARSLGLRLVT
+568 YDELARSLSLRLVT

-589 ESGPYVSDAGTPLSW
+589 ESGPYVTDAGTPLSW
-604 PGKLTTIAA
+604 
-613 SMTTLTLPD
+613 PD

-679 SYKTPVPNNAVPY
+679 SYKTPVPANAVPY
-692 SHRFLRALPTSF
+692 SHRLLRVLPTSF

-714 ATSASLTSSLPKSPR
+714 ATSASLTSSLPRSPR

-738 DGSRPISLEAK
+738 DGSPPISLEARQ
-749 DGKQQPEKDFKP
+749 DPKQQPDKADFKA
-761 MDTIH
+761 MDAIK
-766 VTRNVNRSNDGKTQ
+766 VSRDIYGLNDGKTA
-780 VITSQTVIDSEER
+780 VIASRDAVDSQER
-793 ERQSDYDNRLTH
+793 ERQIDYDNRLTH

-828 QPIGFRYVDITRN
+828 QPIGFQYVDITRN

-847 SRDTRVPVENVRWL
+847 TRDTRVPVDNVRWL

-901 MTLVQGKRR
+901 MTVVQGKRR
-910 ATLGNHSGAMVA
+910 ATLGTRSGPMIAV
-922 A
+922 

>member
-1 MDRAENQQHSATTPE
+1 MDRAEQQHSAATAE
-16 APVQP
+16 APVQSP
-21 SLLARRRNNDRSR
+21 LLTRRRKTDRSR
-34 AHTGKPSAAA
+34 SHSSNPSAAG

-78 SETNPSSPV
+78 SETDPSLPV
-87 YFPPENL
+87 YFPPESL
-94 DVSDQHPP
+94 SVPERPP
-102 SEHGFGVT
+102 GDHGFGVT
-110 YGSHNPAEE
+110 CSSHKPIED
-119 QPPHSPFLHPDDAA
+119 PPHSPFLHPDDAA
-133 ASPVIRMARA
+133 ASPIIRMARA
-143 PPSPKSPKSPKFKLN
+143 PPTPKTPKSPKVKINS
-158 PERPASAGRPT
+158 ERPVSAGRPT
-169 SRSSYNSYRA
+169 SQASLGSCRA

-193 GPQKVSTAASIHS
+193 GPQRASTAASIHS

-216 LKKPSREFTGEKD
+216 LKRQSRELPSEKD
-229 KQIERL
+229 KHIDRL
-235 RKTNSYTDGLRHNV
+235 RKTSSYTDGLRNHV
-249 PRSRASLRSLHSMAD
+249 SRSRASLRSLHSMAD
-264 VVEEGKPTQFAVDA
+264 VVEEGRPSKGSMDA
-278 YREHS
+278 SREHT
-283 ISTPTGMERPSLQ
+283 IRTSTGIERPSLQ
-296 SNHDSAPS
+296 SNQESAPS

-328 SPKHR
+328 SSKHR
-333 KSGRHS
+333 KTGRHS
-339 RYSSTASK
+339 RYSSTASR
-347 EIKTDS
+347 EVKTDS
-353 GISGVGNE
+353 GISGVGGAE
-361 TEQVTKRIQE
+361 TEQVSKRIQE
-371 LKDQQQRI
+371 LKDQQQKI
-379 KSELETDNAPQHPT
+379 KSELETDNTPQQPT
-393 KEPTSVQRPPS
+393 KEPLHVQQPQAW
-404 RVRSDTDGS
+404 SDTTGNT
-413 IVQHEL
+413 VQHEL

-424 APSPAI
+424 APSPAV

-440 NSPQV
+440 NSPQ
-445 AQRPTIV
+445 AASRPSIT
-452 SSQSFAT
+452 SSQSFAA

-465 PDPMEKLRSRHSVES
+465 PDPMEKLRYRRSVES
-480 QQAPRLHKRSPS
+480 QPAPGSHHRSPS
-492 GPVSHARSSVVGEDR
+492 GPISLNRTSVVAEDR

-514 DLAVSEYVASPKL
+514 DLAVFEYIASPKL
-527 TQRIRHPTSG
+527 TQKVRHPTSG

-589 ESGPYVSDAGTPLSW
+589 ESGPYTTDAGTPLSW
-604 PGKLTTIAA
+604 
-613 SMTTLTLPD
+613 PD

-679 SYKTPVPNNAVPY
+679 SYKAPVPNNAVPY
-692 SHRFLRALPTSF
+692 SHRILRALPASF

-714 ATSASLTSSLPKSPR
+714 ATSTSLTSSLPKSPR
-729 RSKRRATMK
+729 RSKRRATTK
-738 DGSRPISLEAK
+738 EGPRLITLDDRTG
-749 DGKQQPEKDFKP
+749 GKQQTEKADTKS
-761 MDTIH
+761 MD
-766 VTRNVNRSNDGKTQ
+766 NVQEACNASGKNDGKAE
-780 VITSQTVIDSEER
+780 VATSHTAVDSIER
-793 ERQSDYDNRLTH
+793 ERQIDYDTRLTH

-814 ANPAVDLLVCLERQ
+814 ANPAVDLLVCLERH

-847 SRDTRVPVENVRWL
+847 SRDTRVPVDNVRWL

-901 MTLVQGKRR
+901 MTLVQGKRK
-910 ATLGNHSGAMVA
+910 ATLGTRSGSMIAV
-922 A
+922 

>member
-1 MDRAENQQHSATTPE
+1 MDRAEQEPAATTAETPI
-16 APVQP
+16 QSS
-21 SLLARRRNNDRSR
+21 SLLARRRKNDRSR
-34 AHTGKPSAAA
+34 SRSHSGNPNNHSTSI
-44 DPTSPEVITSLI
+44 DPASPEVITSLI

-63 VPVQSHFDLN
+63 IPLQSHFDLN

-87 YFPPENL
+87 YLPPENL
-94 DVSDQHPP
+94 SVSDQCPP
-102 SEHGFGVT
+102 SDQGFGVT
-110 YGSHNPAEE
+110 SGAQNLEE
-119 QPPHSPFLHPDDAA
+119 PPHSPFLHPDDAA

-143 PPSPKSPKSPKFKLN
+143 APSPKSSKFKLN
-158 PERPASAGRPT
+158 PEQQPPSSPGRPT
-169 SRSSYNSYRA
+169 SRGSFASYQAAY
-179 TFEDPAFG
+179 EDSTFG

-193 GPQKVSTAASIHS
+193 GPQRLSTAASIHS

-216 LKKPSREFTGEKD
+216 LRKPSREFTSV
-229 KQIERL
+229 QQSAERL
-235 RKTNSYTDGLRHNV
+235 RKTSSYTDGTRHNV
-249 PRSRASLRSLHSMAD
+249 PRSRASLLSLHSMAD
-264 VVEEGKPTQFAVDA
+264 VVEEGRPSQFGTETP
-278 YREHS
+278 REYAA
-283 ISTPTGMERPSLQ
+283 IGRTPSGKERSSLQ
-296 SNHDSAPS
+296 SNRESAPS

-333 KSGRHS
+333 KTGRHS
-339 RYSSTASK
+339 RYSSTASR
-347 EIKTDS
+347 EVKTDS
-353 GISGVGNE
+353 GISGVGAE
-361 TEQVTKRIQE
+361 PEQVTKRIQE

-379 KSELETDNAPQHPT
+379 KSELETDNTPEEQPT
-393 KEPTSVQRPPS
+393 KKQPSSTMQQRQQDS
-404 RVRSDTDGS
+404 SEIVGS

-430 LTGRS
+430 LTGKSRS
-435 RSFPR
+435 SFPR
-440 NSPQV
+440 KNSPHARQPPPV
-445 AQRPTIV
+445 GA
-452 SSQSFAT
+452 SSQSFE
-459 RQSFDR
+459 R
-465 PDPMEKLRSRHSVES
+465 PEHGDKLRYRRSVES
-480 QQAPRLHKRSPS
+480 TQQPPPRLHKRSTS
-492 GPVSHARSSVVGEDR
+492 GAASLNNNNNRTSIVGEDR
-507 PSSADSV
+507 PSSADSI
-514 DLAVSEYVASPKL
+514 DLAVVEYVCSPKL
-527 TQRIRHPTSG
+527 TQRVLHPTSG

-543 EVGDPKGHMVLCC
+543 EVGDPKGHVVLCC

-589 ESGPYVSDAGTPLSW
+589 ESGPYVTDAGTPLSW
-604 PGKLTTIAA
+604 
-613 SMTTLTLPD
+613 PD

-667 PWIPPSQLSNIG
+667 PWIPPSQLSNIS
-679 SYKTPVPNNAVPY
+679 SYKTPVPSNAVPY
-692 SHRFLRALPTSF
+692 SHRILRALPTSF

-738 DGSRPISLEAK
+738 DSIRPSSL
-749 DGKQQPEKDFKP
+749 
-761 MDTIH
+761 
-766 VTRNVNRSNDGKTQ
+766 DGKTDGSQQQSEKADFKSVDSAKLARDLNRLDYSKPQ
-780 VITSQTVIDSEER
+780 VITSQTTVESQQDR
-793 ERQSDYDNRLTH
+793 ERQIDYDNRLTH

-847 SRDTRVPVENVRWL
+847 SRDTRVPVDNVRWL

-901 MTLVQGKRR
+901 MTVVHGKRR
-910 ATLGNHSGAMVA
+910 ATLGTRSGAMIAV
-922 A
+922 

>member
-1 MDRAENQQHSATTPE
+1 MDCAEQQHSAATAETPI
-16 APVQP
+16 QS
-21 SLLARRRNNDRSR
+21 SLLARRRRNDRSR
-34 AHTGKPSAAA
+34 AHPGNPSSAG

-78 SETNPSSPV
+78 SETDPSTPV
-87 YFPPENL
+87 YFPPESL
-94 DVSDQHPP
+94 SVPEQRST

-110 YGSHNPAEE
+110 YGLPNPLDE
-119 QPPHSPFLHPDDAA
+119 PPHSPFLHPDDAA
-133 ASPVIRMARA
+133 ASPIIRMARA
-143 PPSPKSPKSPKFKLN
+143 PPTPKTPKSPKFRLN
-158 PERPASAGRPT
+158 PERPMSPGRPT
-169 SRSSYNSYRA
+169 SQASFSSYRA
-179 TFEDPAFG
+179 ALEDPVFG

-193 GPQKVSTAASIHS
+193 GPQRASTAASIHS
-206 TSSRKSLKSL
+206 TSSKKSLKSL
-216 LKKPSREFTGEKD
+216 LTRQSREFSGEKEKHLD
-229 KQIERL
+229 RL
-235 RKTNSYTDGLRHNV
+235 RKTNSYTDGLRHHV
-249 PRSRASLRSLHSMAD
+249 SRSRASLRSLHSMAD
-264 VVEEGKPTQFAVDA
+264 VVEEGRPTVVSLDTS
-278 YREHS
+278 REQTAD
-283 ISTPTGMERPSLQ
+283 TPTGLDRSSLQ
-296 SNHDSAPS
+296 SNHEGTPG

-316 ARESSLR
+316 TRESSLR

-333 KSGRHS
+333 RSGRHS
-339 RYSSTASK
+339 RYPSTASR
-347 EIKTDS
+347 EVKTDS
-353 GISGVGNE
+353 GISSVGGSE
-361 TEQVTKRIQE
+361 TEQVSRRIQE
-371 LKDQQQRI
+371 LKDQQQKI
-379 KSELETDNAPQHPT
+379 KSELETDNMPLQPT
-393 KEPTSVQRPPS
+393 NESSAEQQSRTRSSTS
-404 RVRSDTDGS
+404 GS
-413 IVQHEL
+413 LGQHEL

-440 NSPQV
+440 NIPQV
-445 AQRPTIV
+445 APRPVIV
-452 SSQSFAT
+452 SSQSFAA

-465 PDPMEKLRSRHSVES
+465 PDPMEKLRYRRSVES
-480 QQAPRLHKRSPS
+480 QAAHRSHHRSPS
-492 GPVSHARSSVVGEDR
+492 GPISLNRSSLMVEDR

-514 DLAVSEYVASPKL
+514 DLAVTEYVASPKL
-527 TQRIRHPTSG
+527 TQRVRHPTSG

-589 ESGPYVSDAGTPLSW
+589 ESGPYTTDAGTPLSW
-604 PGKLTTIAA
+604 
-613 SMTTLTLPD
+613 PD

-692 SHRFLRALPTSF
+692 SHRFLRALPASF

-714 ATSASLTSSLPKSPR
+714 ATSTSLTSSLPKSPR
-729 RSKRRATMK
+729 RSKRRAT
-738 DGSRPISLEAK
+738 AK
-749 DGKQQPEKDFKP
+749 EGPRAMTLDTRADGKQQPEKIDVKS
-761 MDTIH
+761 MDNVH
-766 VTRNVNRSNDGKTQ
+766 VAPDVNATTDTKSPAF
-780 VITSQTVIDSEER
+780 TSQTAIDSLER
-793 ERQSDYDNRLTH
+793 ERQMDYDTRLTH

-814 ANPAVDLLVCLERQ
+814 ANPAVDLLVCLERH

-847 SRDTRVPVENVRWL
+847 SRDTRVPVDNVRWL

-910 ATLGNHSGAMVA
+910 ATLGTRSGSIIAV
-922 A
+922 